1 MSNEDDGLG
10 LGTMGKFMEISM
22 GLGLGRQMVNMMNES
37 MPARPSDPQASDRTY
52 YAAFEG
58 KQAGPFSETEIVR
71 LINDKKIVKE
81 TYVWRQGMSQWKPA
95 QEVPEI
101 LRIFALSPPALPPQ
115 TT

>member
-1 MSNEDDGLG
+1 MSDKDDDLG

-22 GLGLGRQMVNMMNES
+22 GLGLGQKMVSMMNES
-37 MPARPSDPQASDRTY
+37 MPARPSDPQANGRLY

-71 LINDKKIVKE
+71 LINEKRIVKE
-81 TYVWRQGMSQWKPA
+81 TYVWHQGMSQWKPA

-101 LRIFALSPPALPPQ
+101 LRLIALSPPALPPQ
-115 TT
+115 

>member
-22 GLGLGRQMVNMMNES
+22 GLGLGRQMVNQMNET
-37 MPARPSDPQASDRTY
+37 MTKATSDPQANGRLY

-71 LINDKKIVKE
+71 LINDKKIVRE
-81 TYVWRQGMSQWKPA
+81 TYVWHQGMNAWKPA

-101 LRIFALSPPALPPQ
+101 LRIIALSPPALPPQ
-115 TT
+115 